1 MDSMAMDEDPV
12 GKDRDLEDVMI
23 EEKSRGRRPV
33 DMKTRRQ
40 RQKLLRDLRRL
51 LESGDERAFME
62 AIRSAGLKDGSPEFL
77 NALRVWREF
86 RGR

>member
-1 MDSMAMDEDPV
+1 MVEEAEE
-12 GKDRDLEDVMI
+12 KDRDLEDVMI